1 MKWKLKS
8 FDELTVNELYKLLQ
22 LRVSVFVVEQS
33 CPYPEIDGHDQGC
46 KHLFLEEDGQIVAYA
61 RLIPQGVLYE
71 SASIG
76 RIVVDKTYRKSG
88 YGRELLKKSIDI
100 ITGEWG
106 ETEIKLHAQVY
117 LLDFY
122 RSFDFIEM
130 SEHYLE
136 DGIPHVDMLL
146 KR

>member
-33 CPYPEIDGHDQGC
+33 CPYPEIDGHDQNC
-46 KHLFLEEDGQIVAYA
+46 RHLFLEKDDQIVAYA
-61 RLIPQGVLYE
+61 RLIPRGVLYE

-76 RIVVDKTYRKSG
+76 RIVVDKSYRKSG
-88 YGRELLKKSIDI
+88 YGRELLNKSIDI
-100 ITGEWG
+100 LMDEWD

-122 RSFDFIEM
+122 QSFGFVEM